1 MPAVEVI
8 DGPPPDRTLPS
19 RALEEIRAAVRR
31 QLAQRQVV
39 LGAVTIL
46 AIAVALAFTTRHDA
60 HHHRVS
66 RLPRHTAATR
76 PSRRRRRRSA
86 LGRRTS
92 CGVLVGDATMGIGSP
107 VLPCGARLYLTY
119 RHRHVLASVIDRADA
134 PGASLVLTHALARR
148 LGVSGVRRVRWA
160 YAGA

>member
-1 MPAVEVI
+1 M
-8 DGPPPDRTLPS
+8 
-19 RALEEIRAAVRR
+19 RR
-31 QLAQRQVV
+31 KLAERQVI

-46 AIAVALAFTTRHDA
+46 AIAVSLAFTTRNDHR
-60 HHHRVS
+60 HHRVI
-66 RLPRHTAATR
+66 RLPTPRGNYTALAAATAE
-76 PSRRRRRRSA
+76 SA

-134 PGASLVLTHALARR
+134 PGASFVLTHALARR

>member
-1 MPAVEVI
+1 M
-8 DGPPPDRTLPS
+8 RS
-19 RALEEIRAAVRR
+19 

-39 LGAVTIL
+39 LAALTIL
-46 AIAVALAFTTRHDA
+46 AIAVALAFTTRHDD
-60 HHHRVS
+60 HHHRVT
-66 RLPRHTAATR
+66 RLPSPHGNYTALAAATAA
-76 PSRRRRRRSA
+76 SA
-86 LGRRTS
+86 LARRTS

-119 RHRHVLASVIDRADA
+119 RHRHVLASVIDQADA
-134 PGASLVLTHALARR
+134 PGASFVLTHALASR